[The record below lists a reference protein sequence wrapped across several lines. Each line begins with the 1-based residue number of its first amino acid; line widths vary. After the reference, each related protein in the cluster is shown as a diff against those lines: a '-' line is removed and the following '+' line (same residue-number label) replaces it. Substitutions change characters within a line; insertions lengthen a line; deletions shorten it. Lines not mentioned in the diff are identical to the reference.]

1 YEVKA
6 GIQSTGGA
14 PKVNGDDNNAVG

>member
-1 YEVKA
+1 A

>member
-1 YEVKA
+1 EVKA

>member
-1 YEVKA
+1 KA